1 MSSID
6 THAYPEVSA
15 LLWQRDREIDN
26 LRTRGQVDASV
37 EHVAMFWREITQRID
52 REHELSNLSRMN
64 SEIRSDIG
72 LMRSLQERL
81 QGRREPEA
89 RLQLEMVMRIL
100 QLLLEALSAIERR
113 LGALRER
120 NYQYYIMYNA
130 AFPKKH
136 EDQIKKDKEKE
147 GDKKEGQKEVKRVLD
162 DMKKPTAAPDKNKQ
176 ERPPEKKDKQ
186 IAP

>member
-37 EHVAMFWREITQRID
+37 EHIAMFWREITQRID

-120 NYQYYIMYNA
+120 N
-130 AFPKKH
+130 
-136 EDQIKKDKEKE
+136 
-147 GDKKEGQKEVKRVLD
+147 
-162 DMKKPTAAPDKNKQ
+162 
-176 ERPPEKKDKQ
+176 
-186 IAP
+186 